1 MQRALTSAALK
12 QTNRRRIYQYVYQS
26 AEPVTKQEIAGALGL
41 SLPTVSNNLNDFL
54 EEGLLSYS
62 GTQASTGGRKP
73 RTISLVADARFSVG
87 ISIMDDA
94 LRMVAIDICAQ
105 ELGYQKV
112 RRKFSHTP
120 EYYQEAAELL
130 ERFLDRLGLERER
143 LLGVGITVPGIVDAE
158 REQLVFAPTLD
169 LRNIPLPELT
179 EAFSAY
185 PVRVENDAN
194 ASGYAE
200 SWVRSENR
208 NLIYL
213 SLERGVGGAI
223 LMGDK
228 PYTGDNG
235 RSGEFGHIC
244 IVPNGRP
251 CRCGKRGCLE
261 AYCSTSRLSDDLG
274 ITLEEFF
281 SMLKCGNQQIA
292 LTWEQYRHHLT
303 DGLAIIRMGMDCD
316 IVLGGMLAAYL
327 EDQLECIRQEVCQK
341 TLFDEGGQFLTLD
354 CFKSH
359 SACVGTALHYVERFL
374 NAF

>member
-1 MQRALTSAALK
+1 MQKALTSAALK
-12 QTNRRRIYQYVYQS
+12 QTNRRRIYQYIYQNG
-26 AEPVTKQEIAGALGL
+26 EPVTKQEIAGALGL
-41 SLPTVSNNLNDFL
+41 SLPTVSGNLNDFL

-94 LRMVAIDICAQ
+94 VRLVAINIRAQ
-105 ELGYQKV
+105 ELGYQKIYK
-112 RRKFSHTP
+112 KFNHGP
-120 EYYQEAAELL
+120 RYYQEVAQLL
-130 ERFLDRLGLERER
+130 EHFLDALGLDRKR

-158 REQLVFAPTLD
+158 RERLVFAPTLE
-169 LRNIPLPELT
+169 LRDIPLAEIT
-179 EAFSAY
+179 GAFSYA
-185 PVRVENDAN
+185 VRIENDAN

-200 SWVRSENR
+200 SWARSESR

-223 LMGDK
+223 LMGNK
-228 PYTGDNG
+228 PYVGDNG

-244 IVPNGRP
+244 IVPDGRP

-281 SMLKCGNQQIA
+281 SMLKCGNYQFA

-327 EDQLECIRQEVCQK
+327 EDQLDLIRQEVCQK
-341 TLFDEGGQFLTLD
+341 TLFDEDGAFLTLD
-354 CFKSH
+354 RFKSH
-359 SACVGTALHYVERFL
+359 SACVGTALHDVNRFL
-374 NAF
+374 DSF

>member
-1 MQRALTSAALK
+1 MQKALTSAALK
-12 QTNRRRIYQYVYQS
+12 QANRRRIYQYVYES
-26 AEPVTKQEIAGALGL
+26 SEPVTKQEIAGALGL
-41 SLPTVSNNLNDFL
+41 SLPTVSGNLNDFL

-73 RTISLVADARFSVG
+73 RIISLVADARFSVG

-94 LRMVAIDICAQ
+94 IRLVVIDIRAQ
-105 ELGYQKV
+105 ELGY
-112 RRKFSHTP
+112 RKYRKKFRHCRD
-120 EYYQEAAELL
+120 YYQEVAGML
-130 ERFLDRLGLERER
+130 EEFLDSLGLDRDR

-158 REQLVFAPTLD
+158 RDQLVFAPTLE
-169 LRNIPLPELT
+169 LREVPLSELT
-179 EAFSAY
+179 DAFPYA
-185 PVRVENDAN
+185 VRVENDAN

-200 SWVRSENR
+200 SWARSESR

-223 LMGDK
+223 LMGNK
-228 PYTGDNG
+228 PYHGDNG

-244 IVPNGRP
+244 VVPDGRP
-251 CRCGKRGCLE
+251 CRCGKKGCLE

-281 SMLKCGNQQIA
+281 SMLKCGNYQIA

-303 DGLAIIRMGMDCD
+303 DGLAIIRMSMDCD

-327 EDQLECIRQEVCQK
+327 EDQLDLIRQEVCQK
-341 TLFDEGGQFLTLD
+341 TLFDGDGTFLTLD
-354 CFKSH
+354 RFKSH
-359 SACVGTALHYVERFL
+359 SACVGAALHDVNRFL
-374 NAF
+374 NSF

>member
-1 MQRALTSAALK
+1 MQKALTSAALK

-26 AEPVTKQEIAGALGL
+26 PEPVTKQEIAGALDL

-54 EEGLLSYS
+54 EEGLLAYC

-73 RTISLVADARFSVG
+73 RTISLVANARFSVG

-94 LRMVAIDICAQ
+94 VRLVAINIQAR
-105 ELGYQKV
+105 ELGYQKI
-112 RRKFSHTP
+112 RKRFSHTP
-120 EYYQEAAELL
+120 DYYREVDQLL
-130 ERFLDRLGLERER
+130 ESFLDRLALNRDR
-143 LLGVGITVPGIVDAE
+143 LLGIGISVPGIVDVE
-158 REQLVFAPTLD
+158 RQRLVFAPTLD
-169 LRNIPLPELT
+169 LRDVPLSEIT
-179 EAFSAY
+179 DAFAPY
-185 PVRVENDAN
+185 PIRVENDAN

-200 SWVRSENR
+200 SWVRSEKR

-223 LMGDK
+223 LMGTK

-244 IVPNGRP
+244 VVPNGRP

-274 ITLEEFF
+274 IRLEEFF
-281 SMLKCGNQQIA
+281 DMLKCGNQQIA
-292 LTWEQYRHHLT
+292 LTWEQYRNHLT
-303 DGLAIIRMGMDCD
+303 DGLAIIRTGMDCD

-327 EDQLECIRQEVCQK
+327 EDQLDQIRREVCQK
-341 TLFDEGGQFLTLD
+341 TLFDEDGSFLTLD

-359 SACVGTALHYVERFL
+359 SACVGTALHYVEQFL
-374 NAF
+374 SVF

>member
-1 MQRALTSAALK
+1 MQEALTSAALK
-12 QTNRRRIYQYVYQS
+12 QTNRRRIYQYIYQS
-26 AEPVTKQEIAGALGL
+26 PQPVTKQEIAGALGL
-41 SLPTVSNNLNDFL
+41 SLPTVSGNLNEFL
-54 EEGLLSYS
+54 EEELLSYS

-73 RTISLVADARFSVG
+73 RTISLVANARFSVG

-94 LRMVAIDICAQ
+94 VRLVAINIRAK

-112 RRKFSHTP
+112 YKKFCHSP
-120 EYYQEAAELL
+120 RYYQEVAQLL
-130 ERFLDRLGLERER
+130 EHFLDALKLERSK
-143 LLGVGITVPGIVDAE
+143 LLGVGIAVPGIVDAE
-158 REQLVFAPTLD
+158 RARLLFAPTLE
-169 LRNIPLPELT
+169 LRDVPLEEITSGFPY
-179 EAFSAY
+179 A
-185 PVRVENDAN
+185 VRVENDAN

-200 SWVRSENR
+200 CWARKENR

-223 LMGDK
+223 LMGEK
-228 PYTGDNG
+228 PYVGDRG

-244 IVPNGRP
+244 VVPDGRP

-281 SMLKCGNQQIA
+281 TMLKCGNHQIA
-292 LTWEQYRHHLT
+292 LTWEQYRNHLT
-303 DGLAIIRMGMDCD
+303 DGLAIIRISLDCD

-327 EDQLECIRQEVCQK
+327 EDQLELIRQEVCQK
-341 TLFDEGGQFLTLD
+341 TLFDEDGSFLTLD

-359 SACVGTALHYVERFL
+359 SACVGAALHDVNRFL
-374 NAF
+374 DSF

>member
-1 MQRALTSAALK
+1 MQKALTSAALK

-26 AEPVTKQEIAGALGL
+26 SEPVTKQEIAGALGL
-41 SLPTVSNNLNDFL
+41 SLPTVSGNLNEFL

-73 RTISLVADARFSVG
+73 RTISLVADARYSVG

-94 LRMVAIDICAQ
+94 VRMVAIDLRAQ
-105 ELGYQKV
+105 ELGY
-112 RRKFSHTP
+112 RKYPKHFCHKP
-120 EYYQEAAELL
+120 DYYQQIAELL
-130 ERFLDRLGLERER
+130 EEFLDSLSLDRSR

-158 REQLVFAPTLD
+158 RTLLVFAPTLE
-169 LRNIPLPELT
+169 LRNVPMCQLT
-179 EAFSAY
+179 DAFPY
-185 PVRVENDAN
+185 PVRMENDAN

-200 SWVRSENR
+200 SWTRKETR

-223 LMGDK
+223 LMGNR

-244 IVPNGRP
+244 IVPDGRP

-303 DGLAIIRMGMDCD
+303 DGLAIIRMSLDCD

-327 EDQLECIRQEVCQK
+327 EDQLELIRQEVCQK
-341 TLFDEGGQFLTLD
+341 TPFDEDGSFLSLD

-359 SACVGTALHYVERFL
+359 SACVGVALYDINHFL
-374 NAF
+374 DSF

>member
-12 QTNRRRIYQYVYQS
+12 QTNRRRIYQYIYQS
-26 AEPVTKQEIAGALGL
+26 AQPVTKQDIAGALRL
-41 SLPTVSNNLNDFL
+41 SLPTVSGNLNDLL

-87 ISIMDDA
+87 ISIMDDTVR
-94 LRMVAIDICAQ
+94 LVAIDLLAQ
-105 ELGYQKV
+105 ELGYQKICK
-112 RRKFSHTP
+112 KFCHSP
-120 EYYQEAAELL
+120 RYYQEVARLL
-130 ERFLDRLGLERER
+130 EHFLDALGLDRQR

-158 REQLVFAPTLD
+158 RERLVFAPTL
-169 LRNIPLPELT
+169 LRDIPLAEIT
-179 EAFSAY
+179 EAFSYSA
-185 PVRVENDAN
+185 RVENDAN

-200 SWVRSENR
+200 SWARREGR

-223 LMGDK
+223 LMGNK
-228 PYTGDNG
+228 PYIGDNG

-244 IVPNGRP
+244 VVPDGRP

-281 SMLKCGNQQIA
+281 SMLKCGNHQIA

-303 DGLAIIRMGMDCD
+303 DGLAIIRMSMDCD

-327 EDQLECIRQEVCQK
+327 EDQLELIRQEVCQK
-341 TLFDEGGQFLTLD
+341 TLFDGDGSFLTLD

-359 SACVGTALHYVERFL
+359 SACVGAALHDVNRFL
-374 NAF
+374 DAF